1 MRFGLGWFAALAL
14 VGCSSGTVSTGS
26 TSAGSTNSGATGGS
40 STGGTG
46 GTVACPACTQ
56 DADCGEEGSATLG
69 DTLVSEEASPEA
81 EALRSQTNIYFR
93 QAVEK
98 AMEGLNDREREILRL
113 RFGLDRGEPRT
124 LEEVGEHFNLTRE
137 RIRQIEARAMSKLR
151 HPSSDTG
158 ARDLLTV

>member
-56 DADCGEEGSATLG
+56 DADCGEEGSAICAFNQPG
-69 DTLVSEEASPEA
+69 DV
-81 EALRSQTNIYFR
+81 
-93 QAVEK
+93 
-98 AMEGLNDREREILRL
+98 
-113 RFGLDRGEPRT
+113 
-124 LEEVGEHFNLTRE
+124 VGGCISACTTQGDCPADTACVANGSGFMGCSR
-137 RIRQIEARAMSKLR
+137 AR
-151 HPSSDTG
+151 
-158 ARDLLTV
+158 